1 MYSAILVLISLSG
14 ILGSQT
20 VSHKKSVSSP
30 WYKYLA
36 FNVKRNSGV
45 FKPAYGFGK
54 RSGKG
59 FLRLHFH
66 LMTFRFESWIIQKK
80 KDQLQTNWNF
90 SYAYGK
96 EWLLKRF
103 KIKIFRLNYSFSSII
118 FNKSY
123 TWKILKCSQNVYVQL
138 HREMLVFN
146 VK

>member
-1 MYSAILVLISLSG
+1 MYSVILVLISLSG

-59 FLRLHFH
+59 FLRLNLHFH

-96 EWLLKRF
+96 E
-103 KIKIFRLNYSFSSII
+103 
-118 FNKSY
+118 
-123 TWKILKCSQNVYVQL
+123 
-138 HREMLVFN
+138 
-146 VK
+146 